1 MPDLIRHPVFPWIP
15 AFAGMTPC
23 VIAYVVA
30 YKRKIN
36 FLSSELKGQRMNGA
50 QNSFQA
56 APAKM
61 ERRRLDIHDG
71 RYRLPVEIIEPPA
84 RSMGGTGPM
93 LVFLHEGL
101 GSIAQWRD
109 FPFAVSLAAHM
120 PAAVYERGGYGNAD
134 PLDAPRSVRYI
145 HEEALQS
152 LPEVLR
158 HLQIDD
164 AILIGHSDGGS
175 IALIF
180 AAVWPEKVRG
190 IITEAAHV
198 FVEEVTLAGIREAVR
213 IYTSTGLPDRLSKY
227 HGSNTDAAFR
237 GWSETWL
244 SPAFRDWNI
253 EEYLPGVRCPVL
265 AIQGRDDEYGT
276 SAQVEAI
283 VNGVSGPAE
292 PLIIADCGHVPHHQA
307 RERVLAEMTRFI
319 LTLTGRRT

>member
-1 MPDLIRHPVFPWIP
+1 MNSKDDSLP
-15 AFAGMTPC
+15 ATPGNVKC
-23 VIAYVVA
+23 C
-30 YKRKIN
+30 
-36 FLSSELKGQRMNGA
+36 
-50 QNSFQA
+50 
-56 APAKM
+56 
-61 ERRRLDIHDG
+61 RLDINDG
-71 RYRLPVEIIEPPA
+71 RYRLPVEIIEPPV
-84 RSMGGTGPM
+84 RSTDATRPM

-109 FPFAVSLAAHM
+109 FPLAVSLAVHL
-120 PAAVYERGGYGNAD
+120 PAVVYERGGYGNAD

-158 HLQIDD
+158 QLQIDD

-180 AAVWPEKVRG
+180 AALWPQKVRG

-198 FVEEVTLAGIREAVR
+198 FVEDSTLAGIREAVNQ
-213 IYTSTGLPDRLSKY
+213 YDSTDLPERLSRY
-227 HGSNTDAAFR
+227 HGSNTEAAFR

-253 EEYLPGVRCPVL
+253 EKYLPGVRCPVL

-276 SAQVEAI
+276 PAQVEAI

-319 LTLTGRRT
+319 FTLTGRRK

>member
-1 MPDLIRHPVFPWIP
+1 MKSKD
-15 AFAGMTPC
+15 G
-23 VIAYVVA
+23 
-30 YKRKIN
+30 
-36 FLSSELKGQRMNGA
+36 
-50 QNSFQA
+50 SFQA
-56 APAKM
+56 APGKV

-71 RYRLPVEIIEPPA
+71 RYRLPVEIIEPPV
-84 RSMGGTGPM
+84 RSMGATGPT

-109 FPFAVSLAAHM
+109 FPDAVSLGAHL
-120 PAAVYERGGYGNAD
+120 PAVVYERGGHGNAD
-134 PLDAPRSVRYI
+134 PLNAPRSVNYL
-145 HEEALQS
+145 HAEALQS

-158 HLQIDD
+158 QLQIDD

-180 AAVWPEKVRG
+180 AAVRPEKVRG

-213 IYTSTGLPDRLSKY
+213 IYTSTDLPDRLSKY
-227 HGSNTDAAFR
+227 HGSNTEAVFR

-244 SPAFRDWNI
+244 SRDFRDWNI

-276 SAQVEAI
+276 PAQVDAI

-292 PLIIADCGHVPHHQA
+292 PLVLTDCGHVPHVQA
-307 RERVLAEMTRFI
+307 REKVLAEMTRFI
-319 LTLTGRRT
+319 LDDCVKSSDAALRCIPRHCGVRKSTPHSS

>member
-1 MPDLIRHPVFPWIP
+1 MHSKDR
-15 AFAGMTPC
+15 
-23 VIAYVVA
+23 
-30 YKRKIN
+30 
-36 FLSSELKGQRMNGA
+36 
-50 QNSFQA
+50 SFQA
-56 APAKM
+56 APGKV

-71 RYRLPVEIIEPPA
+71 RFRLPVEIIEPPV
-84 RSMGGTGPM
+84 RSTGAAEPM

-109 FPFAVSLAAHM
+109 FPLAVSFVAHL
-120 PAAVYERGGYGNAD
+120 PAVVYERGGYGNAD
-134 PLDAPRSVRYI
+134 PLDGPRSVRYI

-158 HLQIDD
+158 QLQIDE

-180 AAVWPEKVRG
+180 AALWPQKVRG

-198 FVEEVTLAGIREAVR
+198 FVEDVTLAGIREAVR
-213 IYTSTGLPDRLSKY
+213 QYDSTDLPERLSKY
-227 HGSNTDAAFR
+227 HGSNTEAAFR

-276 SAQVEAI
+276 PAQVEAI
-283 VNGVSGPAE
+283 VTGVSGPAE
-292 PLIIADCGHVPHHQA
+292 PLIIANCGHVPHHQA
-307 RERVLAEMTRFI
+307 REKVLAEMARFI
-319 LTLTGRRT
+319 LNLTGAEWDRRGGE

>member
-1 MPDLIRHPVFPWIP
+1 
-15 AFAGMTPC
+15 
-23 VIAYVVA
+23 
-30 YKRKIN
+30 
-36 FLSSELKGQRMNGA
+36 MNKK
-50 QNSFQA
+50 NLLYPA
-56 APAKM
+56 APETLK
-61 ERRRLDIHDG
+61 RRRFNIHDG
-71 RYRLPVEIIEPPA
+71 RCRLPVEIIEPSVRPA
-84 RSMGGTGPM
+84 DAPGTT
-93 LVFLHEGL
+93 LIFLHEGL
-101 GSIAQWRD
+101 GCISQWRD
-109 FPFAVSLAAHM
+109 FPLAVSLATRL
-120 PAAVYERGGYGNAD
+120 PAVIYERRGYGNAD
-134 PLDAPRSVRYI
+134 PLDAPRSARYL

-158 HLQIDD
+158 QLQIDD

-213 IYTSTGLPDRLSKY
+213 IYTSTDLPDRLSRH
-227 HGSNTDAAFR
+227 HGSNTETAFR
-237 GWSETWL
+237 GWSDTWL

-276 SAQVEAI
+276 SAQIEAI
-283 VNGVSGPAE
+283 VSGVSGPAE
-292 PLIIADCGHVPHHQA
+292 PLIVADCGHVPHLQA

-319 LTLTGRRT
+319 LDDCVKSPDAALRCIPRHCGVRKSTPHSS

>member
-1 MPDLIRHPVFPWIP
+1 
-15 AFAGMTPC
+15 
-23 VIAYVVA
+23 
-30 YKRKIN
+30 
-36 FLSSELKGQRMNGA
+36 MNSKDS
-50 QNSFQA
+50 SFQA
-56 APAKM
+56 ASEKAD
-61 ERRRLDIHDG
+61 RRRLVIHDG
-71 RYRLPVEIIEPPA
+71 RYRLPVEIIEPPV
-84 RSMGGTGPM
+84 RSTGTTGPM

-109 FPFAVSLAAHM
+109 FPFAVSLAAHLS
-120 PAAVYERGGYGNAD
+120 AVVYERGGYGNAD
-134 PLDAPRSVRYI
+134 PLDGPRSIRYI

-158 HLQIDD
+158 QLQIED

-180 AAVWPEKVRG
+180 AALWPQKVRG

-198 FVEEVTLAGIREAVR
+198 FVEDSTLAGIREAVNQ
-213 IYTSTGLPDRLSKY
+213 YDSTDLPERLLRY
-227 HGSNTDAAFR
+227 HGSNTEAAFR

-276 SAQVEAI
+276 PAQVE
-283 VNGVSGPAE
+283 
-292 PLIIADCGHVPHHQA
+292 
-307 RERVLAEMTRFI
+307 
-319 LTLTGRRT
+319 

>member
-1 MPDLIRHPVFPWIP
+1 MNDQ
-15 AFAGMTPC
+15 
-23 VIAYVVA
+23 
-30 YKRKIN
+30 N
-36 FLSSELKGQRMNGA
+36 DSLS
-50 QNSFQA
+50 A
-56 APAKM
+56 APDHAVH
-61 ERRRLDIHDG
+61 RRLYIHDG
-71 RYRLPVEIIEPPA
+71 HYRLPVEIIEPA
-84 RSMGGTGPM
+84 VRSTGAAGPM

-109 FPFAVSLAAHM
+109 FPFAVSLAVHL
-120 PAAVYERGGYGNAD
+120 PAVVYERGGYGNAD
-134 PLDAPRSVRYI
+134 PLDGPRSVNYL

-158 HLQIDD
+158 LLQIDD
-164 AILIGHSDGGS
+164 AILIGHSDGGT

-198 FVEEVTLAGIREAVR
+198 FVEEVTLAGIREAVSQYDATDLR
-213 IYTSTGLPDRLSKY
+213 EKLLKY
-227 HGSNTDAAFR
+227 HGSNTEAAFQ

-253 EEYLPGVRCPVL
+253 EKYLPGVRCPVL

-276 SAQVEAI
+276 PAQVEAI

-292 PLIIADCGHVPHHQA
+292 SLIFKDCGHVPHHQA
-307 RERVLAEMTRFI
+307 RDRVLAEMTRFI
-319 LTLTGRRT
+319 LAVTKSEMSSSR